1 MTPANSLAA
10 KLLDLL
16 NSVRFTRHQIS
27 QWDSHPLSQPY
38 LGSSCHGKTKTNM
51 PTSAPDHHLFH
62 LIPSGPSSFL
72 LLYPRWPSV
81 LSCSLVHP
89 SITCLIISHPFLS
102 NLVSIKHLFNSFC
115 QKAQLT
121 WTPSRPPLA
130 AEESCRKAYGV
141 SDDATT
147 SLSSPIATE
156 SWTTLTSIP
165 FPDHLSLPFPCSSY
179 SKTSPLFTVHNLTLV
194 YLTLQI
200 NQHFISPRK

>member
-72 LLYPRWPSV
+72 LLYPRMTFSSQLFSCPPIHHLSYYFSSFLIQPSFHKAP
-81 LSCSLVHP
+81 LQ
-89 SITCLIISHPFLS
+89 FLLPKGS
-102 NLVSIKHLFNSFC
+102 AYLNSFM
-115 QKAQLT
+115 
-121 WTPSRPPLA
+121 
-130 AEESCRKAYGV
+130 
-141 SDDATT
+141 
-147 SLSSPIATE
+147 
-156 SWTTLTSIP
+156 
-165 FPDHLSLPFPCSSY
+165 
-179 SKTSPLFTVHNLTLV
+179 TSPRCWGI
-194 YLTLQI
+194 LQEGI
-200 NQHFISPRK
+200 WSVRWCHHKLKFSHSNWVLNHCY

>member
-16 NSVRFTRHQIS
+16 NSVRFACHHIS
-27 QWDSHPLSQPY
+27 HWDSHPLSQPY

-72 LLYPRWPSV
+72 LLYPRMTFSSQLFSCPPIHHLSYYFSSFLIQPSF
-81 LSCSLVHP
+81 HKAP
-89 SITCLIISHPFLS
+89 RQFLLPKGS
-102 NLVSIKHLFNSFC
+102 AYLNSS
-115 QKAQLT
+115 
-121 WTPSRPPLA
+121 WPPLA

-141 SDDATT
+141 SDDATA
-147 SLSSPIATE
+147 SLSSPTATE

-179 SKTSPLFTVHNLTLV
+179 SKTSPLFTVPNLTLV

-200 NQHFISPRK
+200 NQHFISARK